1 MIWLKIQ
8 KLEYLENETLEKFK
22 KFLTCVSDYH
32 FTSYHFLAEITFNTP
47 VWSDRCGVVWCGVV
61 WCGVVC

>member
-8 KLEYLENETLEKFK
+8 KLEYLQNETLEKFK

-47 VWSDRCGVVWCGVV
+47 VWSDRCGVVW
-61 WCGVVC
+61 